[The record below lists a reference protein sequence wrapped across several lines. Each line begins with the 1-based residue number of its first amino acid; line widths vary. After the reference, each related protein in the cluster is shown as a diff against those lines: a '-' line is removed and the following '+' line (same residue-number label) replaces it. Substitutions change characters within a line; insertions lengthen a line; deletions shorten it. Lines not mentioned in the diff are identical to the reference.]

1 MRKATMKTNHRK
13 FLIIL
18 LFTVLFSAGFLLMHN
33 HLSRQSPETICGTI
47 IDAAMNTMTVQSN
60 LGEIYDFY
68 TGEAQITTEKRG
80 ILLGNT
86 AEVTFRK
93 DSSSDAQN
101 YIALH
106 INIHDQLSRAE
117 QILSE
122 MTLEEKVGQMFMVRC
137 PDSDA
142 ADKVSAYHLG
152 GYILFAQDF
161 ADKNAGDVRQMI
173 QSYQANAAIPL
184 LIGVDE
190 EGGTVNR
197 ISINPNL
204 RNEPFH
210 SSQELFQEGGYE
222 LIYNDTK
229 EKCAFLRSLGIN
241 VNFAPVCDVSTNP
254 NDYIYKRS
262 FGQDASATAEYVATV
277 IDAMKSEKIG
287 SVLKHFPGYGNNAD
301 THNGITYDERPYEE
315 FVDSDF
321 LPFSSG
327 ISHGA
332 DIVLVSH
339 NIVNCFDADYPA
351 SLSPKVHEILREQL
365 GFDGV
370 IITDD
375 LFMNAIK
382 DFTDNDSAAV
392 LAVKAGNDL
401 ICCKDFEEQIPAV
414 LQDVQNGEI
423 TEERL
428 DESVLRILNLKI
440 NLGLLE

>member
-1 MRKATMKTNHRK
+1 MRKATTKTNHRK

-33 HLSRQSPETICGTI
+33 HLSQQSPETICGTI

-68 TGEAQITTEKRG
+68 TGEAQITTEKSG

-86 AEVTFRK
+86 AEVTFCT
-93 DSSSDAQN
+93 DSSSDAKS
-101 YIALH
+101 YVAIR
-106 INIHDQLSRAE
+106 IIVHDQLSRAE

-204 RNEPFH
+204 RNEPFY
-210 SSQELFQEGGYE
+210 SSQELFQEGGYD

-229 EKCAFLRSLGIN
+229 EKCGFLRSLGIN
-241 VNFAPVCDVSTNP
+241 VNFAPVCDVSTDP

-287 SVLKHFPGYGNNAD
+287 SVLKHFPGYGNNTD
-301 THNGITYDERPYEE
+301 THNGIAYDERTYEE
-315 FVDSDF
+315 FVNSDF
-321 LPFSSG
+321 LPFSAG

-414 LQDVQNGEI
+414 LQAVQNGEI